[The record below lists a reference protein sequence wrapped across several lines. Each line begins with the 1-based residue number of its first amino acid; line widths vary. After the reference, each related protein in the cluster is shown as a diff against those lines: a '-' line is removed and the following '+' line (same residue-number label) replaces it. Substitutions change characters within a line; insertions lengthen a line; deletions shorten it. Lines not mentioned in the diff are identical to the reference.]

1 MSDSEED
8 GPDTRIPV
16 TVLTGFLGSGKTTL
30 LNYILKADHGKRV
43 AVIEN
48 EFGEVGVDDALVVDA
63 GEEIFETQNGCIC
76 CRVRGDLVRILRDL
90 IATRRDKF
98 DMVLIETTGLAD
110 PGPVVQFTT
119 PLLQPPSRSCLD
131 QTFFTDEAV
140 KSNFYLDAIVTMVDA
155 KHILFHL
162 PSSSST
168 TEPSSTSPS
177 STTEA
182 TQQIAFADRVLLNKT
197 DLVTEAEQ
205 VELTRRIREIN
216 AYAVVIPCTFG
227 RVDLGRVLGIKGFD
241 LGRVLEREPGLVD
254 DLGEDHEH
262 EHEHEHEEDKSRHH
276 DSLVTSVGIRLPGA
290 LDLTLL
296 NAWVAQLLK
305 TRGAD
310 IYRMKGVLNVHGEDD
325 RFVFQGVHMMFDGQ
339 QDRAWHPDEDRTNRM
354 VFIGRNLDREALV
367 EAFKKCIVAE
377 S

>member
-1 MSDSEED
+1 
-8 GPDTRIPV
+8 
-16 TVLTGFLGSGKTTL
+16 
-30 LNYILKADHGKRV
+30 
-43 AVIEN
+43 
-48 EFGEVGVDDALVVDA
+48 
-63 GEEIFETQNGCIC
+63 
-76 CRVRGDLVRILRDL
+76 
-90 IATRRDKF
+90 
-98 DMVLIETTGLAD
+98 MVLIETTGLAD
-110 PGPVVQFTT
+110 PGPVV
-119 PLLQPPSRSCLD
+119 

-262 EHEHEHEEDKSRHH
+262 EHEEDKSRHH

-339 QDRAWHPDEDRTNRM
+339 QDRAWHPDEDRTNRI